1 MSETYCGKDCGSCP
15 QRETMN
21 CPGCKT
27 GPGAVWPGEC
37 ELAKCCR
44 DRGHE
49 TCGTCTQQKA
59 CGLWSRQEEM
69 PARRRERREF
79 EARKLADQ
87 EVRKKALAEDAAVLA
102 RWLWPLFWLIVPGT
116 IAGLMSDDTLSA
128 YWPGLVIPGEILGF
142 LCTVAY
148 GLLLLSLARVNGGY
162 RAAGVCTLFVAV
174 AGIIIQ
180 SLGGGDPRN
189 VERGIALILTLL
201 AGVAALVGEYTEC
214 TSHAEA
220 LEPVDLELSGKW
232 RRLWKWYIGTYL
244 GSVGSIVVVMI
255 FGPLGL
261 LVMLASIIGMMV
273 VALLKLGYLWRTAKT
288 FREYEAA

>member
-15 QRETMN
+15 QREAMN
-21 CPGCKT
+21 CPGCKA
-27 GPGAVWPGEC
+27 GPGAAWPGEC

-49 TCGTCTQQKA
+49 TCGTCTQQKV
-59 CGLWSRQEEM
+59 CGLWNRREEM

-87 EVRKKALAEDAAVLA
+87 EARKKALAEDAAVLA

-148 GLLLLSLARVNGGY
+148 GLFLLKL
-162 RAAGVCTLFVAV
+162 AGVNERYRT
-174 AGIIIQ
+174 AGICLLVGTVV
-180 SLGGGDPRN
+180 STP
-189 VERGIALILTLL
+189 VTLL
-201 AGVAALVGEYTEC
+201 AFGAAWTLVVLLPVAAVALAGEYQEYIG
-214 TSHAEA
+214 HAEV
-220 LEPVDLELSGKW
+220 LEPVDLELSEKW
-232 RRLWKWYIGTYL
+232 RRLWKWYIGTFL
-244 GSVGSIVVVMI
+244 ALFAGFFVALISAL
-255 FGPLGL
+255 LGL
-261 LVMLASIIGMMV
+261 LVMLASVIGTIV
-273 VALLKLGYLWRTAKT
+273 VSILKLVYLWRTART